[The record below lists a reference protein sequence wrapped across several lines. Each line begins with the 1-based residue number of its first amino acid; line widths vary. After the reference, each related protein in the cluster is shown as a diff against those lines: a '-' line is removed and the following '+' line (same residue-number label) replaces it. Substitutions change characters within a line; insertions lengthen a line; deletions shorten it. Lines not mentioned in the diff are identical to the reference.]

1 MLLQLSCSTDKQPEE
16 ATDRRSKML
25 VVDVSKVVRRGMIPL
40 NVNIVITTLQCMCV
54 LVSVHVTGLTEVS
67 SVTVSRR

>member
-25 VVDVSKVVRRGMIPL
+25 VVDVSKEVRRGMIEFKQK
-40 NVNIVITTLQCMCV
+40 IT
-54 LVSVHVTGLTEVS
+54 S
-67 SVTVSRR
+67 

>member
-1 MLLQLSCSTDKQPEE
+1 
-16 ATDRRSKML
+16 ML